1 MLSAERPP
9 LGDSS
14 NKGGLSIDAL
24 KRKLGERF
32 RDTGVLDE
40 VKAHLRGRFVTQMQ
54 LSLVPP
60 GSAEDVAHSST
71 DACVSEE
78 TSSATLS
85 SGPAGTMDL
94 AEQIAHSLVAEHLM
108 SHGFRATAGV
118 FEPECGARKRGGLC
132 SRGDII
138 MRLGVSPGS
147 NIYNR
152 FLSGNV
158 PGRTSRSLLRT
169 IVDEVSRPNPSLG
182 VVGVAHTR
190 ATEGAT
196 QTDLSGPTPREAL
209 DETLRRLHSEHE
221 AKLESR
227 LFSEQATVEE
237 QMLRFQR
244 NCEARVRQNL
254 EQEQEQWRTS
264 SLEKVRSV
272 LKGDTLFTMWFCV
285 PSTLLESLPYKSAPG
300 PLTLRRTLRRHPYA
314 LFSISSVACCLLV
327 FSLSRCAPSYMHSTA
342 RLLRQHGK

>member
-94 AEQIAHSLVAEHLM
+94 AEQLSLVAEHLM
-108 SHGFRATAGV
+108 SHGFRATGI
-118 FEPECGARKRGGLC
+118 FEPECGAKRSGLC
-132 SRGDII
+132 SRGDMI
-138 MRLGVSPGS
+138 MRLGISPGS
-147 NIYNR
+147 KIYNR
-152 FLSGNV
+152 FYPGMSPVGRHVHYFVLLS
-158 PGRTSRSLLRT
+158 
-169 IVDEVSRPNPSLG
+169 
-182 VVGVAHTR
+182 TR
-190 ATEGAT
+190 
-196 QTDLSGPTPREAL
+196 
-209 DETLRRLHSEHE
+209 
-221 AKLESR
+221 
-227 LFSEQATVEE
+227 
-237 QMLRFQR
+237 
-244 NCEARVRQNL
+244 
-254 EQEQEQWRTS
+254 
-264 SLEKVRSV
+264 
-272 LKGDTLFTMWFCV
+272 
-285 PSTLLESLPYKSAPG
+285 
-300 PLTLRRTLRRHPYA
+300 
-314 LFSISSVACCLLV
+314 
-327 FSLSRCAPSYMHSTA
+327 
-342 RLLRQHGK
+342 